1 GRRGAPPQPDRARR
15 GGGSPG
21 ARPCRRG
28 GGARLCARTRHR
40 LPRARG
46 DRRRHSTDRRRMVD
60 RRVSAGRGA
69 ERGGPLRRGAGAR
82 AVMSEE
88 QEPPVAGAAPT
99 ATTTPVAPEPKRRR
113 RWLVAAA
120 LLLAAGVAA
129 LLLLLR
135 RGGPDT
141 EAFRVRSEEVLG
153 SLRDGKAEEVYEGA
167 SFRFKQTL
175 LVDKFVDLV
184 DRMNRTMGRFERVI
198 DVVDVDQAVTVA
210 GMTARVELEL
220 EYEKAETTGELS
232 FHRGDDGAWRLL
244 GLSVR
249 IPEELEET
257 AASLERQ
264 VERVRAPE

>member
-1 GRRGAPPQPDRARR
+1 
-15 GGGSPG
+15 
-21 ARPCRRG
+21 
-28 GGARLCARTRHR
+28 
-40 LPRARG
+40 
-46 DRRRHSTDRRRMVD
+46 
-60 RRVSAGRGA
+60 
-69 ERGGPLRRGAGAR
+69 
-82 AVMSEE
+82 
-88 QEPPVAGAAPT
+88 
-99 ATTTPVAPEPKRRR
+99 
-113 RWLVAAA
+113 
-120 LLLAAGVAA
+120 
-129 LLLLLR
+129 
-135 RGGPDT
+135 
-141 EAFRVRSEEVLG
+141 
-153 SLRDGKAEEVYEGA
+153 AEEVYEGA

-264 VERVRAPE
+264 VERVRAPEEVIEQFKAILDDVRAGKVAEIHARAAPSFRDSRSVDEFRATLEAHRAEMGELVRLLAVISSAQNADKARARVHALPQYGGASTAGT